1 MTTTYKDY
9 LTQIEDL
16 QKKASAA
23 RKVETEAAVR
33 EVRRL
38 ISEYGLTAQEI
49 GLDKAP
55 RKRREA
61 APSTIGK
68 SPARRRGAGRKPAP
82 AAQAARKVPPKYI
95 GPNGE
100 LWTGRG
106 RRPVWVTT
114 ALEHGASLTD
124 LQIPQDKGAR
134 ELASA

>member
-16 QKKASAA
+16 QRKASAA
-23 RKVETEAAVR
+23 RKAETEAAIR

-38 ISEYGLTAQEI
+38 ISEYGLTPQEI
-49 GLDKAP
+49 GLDKTP
-55 RKRREA
+55 RKRRETA
-61 APSTIGK
+61 ASAAGK
-68 SPARRRGAGRKPAP
+68 SPAKRRGASRKP
-82 AAQAARKVPPKYI
+82 AQAARKVPPKYI

-114 ALEHGASLTD
+114 ALEHGAALSD
-124 LQIPQDKGAR
+124 LQIPQGKDAK
-134 ELASA
+134 ELTPA

>member
-1 MTTTYKDY
+1 M
-9 LTQIEDL
+9 
-16 QKKASAA
+16 
-23 RKVETEAAVR
+23 
-33 EVRRL
+33 RRL

-55 RKRREA
+55 RKRRESARPA
-61 APSTIGK
+61 AGK
-68 SPARRRGAGRKPAP
+68 SPAKRRSTSRKSPPAG
-82 AAQAARKVPPKYI
+82 RKVPPKYI

-124 LQIPQDKGAR
+124 LQIPLGKGAK
-134 ELASA
+134 ELTPA

>member
-1 MTTTYKDY
+1 MTTSYRDY

-23 RKVETEAAVR
+23 RKAETETAIR

-61 APSTIGK
+61 AVSAVGK
-68 SPARRRGAGRKPAP
+68 SPAKRRSASRKSPP
-82 AAQAARKVPPKYI
+82 AARKVPPKYI

-124 LQIPQDKGAR
+124 LQIPMDKDAK
-134 ELASA
+134 ELTPA

>member
-1 MTTTYKDY
+1 MTTSYKDY

-23 RKVETEAAVR
+23 RKAETEAAIR

-55 RKRREA
+55 RKRRESA
-61 APSTIGK
+61 RSTAGKPPAKRRSTGRK
-68 SPARRRGAGRKPAP
+68 SPPAG
-82 AAQAARKVPPKYI
+82 RKVPPKYI

-114 ALEHGASLTD
+114 ALEHGASLSD
-124 LQIPQDKGAR
+124 LQIPLGKGAK
-134 ELASA
+134 ELTPA

>member
-1 MTTTYKDY
+1 MTTSYKDY

-23 RKVETEAAVR
+23 RKAETETAIR

-61 APSTIGK
+61 AVSAVGK
-68 SPARRRGAGRKPAP
+68 SPAKRRGGTSRKSPP
-82 AAQAARKVPPKYI
+82 AARKVPPKYT

-124 LQIPQDKGAR
+124 LQIPMDKDAK
-134 ELASA
+134 ELAPA

>member
-1 MTTTYKDY
+1 MTTSYKDY

-23 RKVETEAAVR
+23 RKAEIETAIR

-38 ISEYGLTAQEI
+38 ITEYGLTAQEI

-61 APSTIGK
+61 VASAVGK
-68 SPARRRGAGRKPAP
+68 SPAKRNGASRGKSPPAG
-82 AAQAARKVPPKYI
+82 RKVPPKYS

-124 LQIPQDKGAR
+124 LQIPLDKDAK
-134 ELASA
+134 ELTPA